1 MNGGEKM
8 NREDFPMLKHDYIY
22 FDNGATTLKPKVVID
37 EITNYYENYS
47 ANAHRGDYDISKR
60 VDELYDET
68 RDTVRKFINAN
79 DNKEVIF
86 TKGTTESMNMIVF
99 GFMKNYLKKDDE
111 VLITKTEHASN
122 VLPWFTLEKELGIKV
137 KYIPLSSYNV
147 TINNVKKSIT
157 DKTKVISLA
166 YITNTI
172 GDIRPIKEITKLAH
186 ENNIL
191 MVVDGAQSVP
201 HIKTDVIDLDIDFLA
216 FSAHKMLGPTGVG
229 VLYGKFKYLN
239 QMLPINYGGGMNAFF
254 ESDKSLEYK
263 ELPLRLEAGTM
274 NISNILAFRKA
285 IEYLNN
291 LGMDKISEYEHSL
304 KKYLTSE
311 LEKIDNIEIY
321 NKDTESGIVLFNIKG
336 IFSEDTSM
344 FLNHYHI
351 CVRAGNH
358 CAKMV
363 KDEINIKN
371 TCRISLYFYN
381 TKEEIDKFIEIMK
394 GSKEI
399 FKVII

>member
-1 MNGGEKM
+1 M
-8 NREDFPMLKHDYIY
+8 NRDDFPMLKHDYIY
-22 FDNGATTLKPKVVID
+22 FDNGATTFKPKAVID
-37 EITNYYENYS
+37 EINNYYENYS
-47 ANAHRGDYDISKR
+47 VNAHRGDYDLSKK

-68 RDTVRKFINAN
+68 RNTVKRFINAK
-79 DNKEVIF
+79 DSREIIF
-86 TKGTTESMNMIVF
+86 TKGTTESMNMIIF
-99 GFMKNYLKKDDE
+99 GFMKNYLKRGDE

-122 VLPWFTLEKELGIKV
+122 VLPWFTLEKELGVVV
-137 KYIPLSSYNV
+137 KYIPLDDYEV
-147 TINNVKKSIT
+147 TIDNVKKSIT

-166 YITNTI
+166 WITNTI
-172 GDIRPIKEITKLAH
+172 GDIRPINEITKLAH
-186 ENNIL
+186 SHNIL
-191 MVVDGAQSVP
+191 VVVDGAQSVP
-201 HIKTDVIDLDIDFLA
+201 HMKTDVQNSDIDFLA

-229 VLYGKFKYLN
+229 VLYGKYEYLN

-274 NISNILAFRKA
+274 NIAGILAFRKA
-285 IEYLNN
+285 IEYLESI
-291 LGMDKISEYEHSL
+291 GM
-304 KKYLTSE
+304 
-311 LEKIDNIEIY
+311 EKIEEYDHELRNYLVNKLASIENVTIY
-321 NKDTESGIVLFNIKG
+321 NANKASSVVLFNING
-336 IFSEDTSM
+336 IFSEDTSL

-363 KDEINIKN
+363 KDEIGVKN

-381 TKEEIDKFIEIMK
+381 TKEEIDKFIEVMK
-394 GSKEI
+394 GCKDI

>member
-1 MNGGEKM
+1 M
-8 NREDFPMLKHDYIY
+8 NREDFPMLKKDIIY
-22 FDNGATTLKPKVVID
+22 FDNGATTLKPQCVID

-47 ANAHRGDYDISKR
+47 ANSHRGDYDISLK
-60 VDELYDET
+60 VDGLYEST
-68 RDTVRKFINAN
+68 RDMVKDFINAQ
-79 DNKEVIF
+79 DRREVIF
-86 TKGTTESMNMIVF
+86 TKGTTEGMNMIVF

-137 KYIPLSSYNV
+137 KYIPLVDNLV
-147 TINNVKKSIT
+147 TLDKVKESIT
-157 DKTKVISLA
+157 NKTKVISLA
-166 YITNTI
+166 WITNTI
-172 GDIRPIKEITKLAH
+172 GDVRPIKEITKLAH

-201 HIKTDVIDLDIDFLA
+201 HIKTDVTSTDIDFLS

-229 VLYGKFKYLN
+229 VLYGKYTYLN
-239 QMLPINYGGGMNAFF
+239 QMLPINYGGGMNNFF

-274 NISNILAFRKA
+274 NISGIFGFRKA

-291 LGMDKISEYEHSL
+291 IGMDNITKYEHDL
-304 KKYLTSE
+304 KKYLLQR
-311 LEKIDNIEIY
+311 LEEINNVTVY
-321 NKDTESGIVLFNIKG
+321 NKNTDSGIVLFNIDN
-336 IFSEDTSM
+336 IFAEDTSTL
-344 FLNHYHI
+344 LNHYHI

-363 KDEINIKN
+363 KDEIKAKN

-381 TKEEIDKFIEIMK
+381 TKEEIDKFIDVMK
-394 GSKEI
+394 GNKDI

>member
-1 MNGGEKM
+1 MNGGEVM
-8 NREDFPMLKHDYIY
+8 NREDFPMLKHDLIY
-22 FDNGATTLKPKVVID
+22 FDNGATTLKPKCVID
-37 EITNYYENYS
+37 EITNYYENLS
-47 ANAHRGDYDISKR
+47 ANSHRGDYDISRK
-60 VDELYDET
+60 VDELYENT
-68 RDTVRKFINAN
+68 RDMVKDFINAH
-79 DNKEVIF
+79 DRREVIF

-137 KYIPLSSYNV
+137 KYIPLVDNLV
-147 TINNVKKSIT
+147 TIEKVKESIT

-166 YITNTI
+166 WITNTI

-186 ENNIL
+186 KNNLL

-201 HIKTDVIDLDIDFLA
+201 HMKTDVQDCDIDFLA

-229 VLYGKFKYLN
+229 ILYGKYQYLN
-239 QMLPINYGGGMNAFF
+239 QMLPINYGGGMNSFF

-274 NISNILAFRKA
+274 NISGILGFRKA
-285 IEYLNN
+285 LVYLNN
-291 LGMDKISEYEHSL
+291 IGMEKISEYEHDL
-304 KKYLTSE
+304 KKYLLQR
-311 LEKIDNIEIY
+311 LEEIDNVTIY
-321 NKDTESGIVLFNIKG
+321 NKNTDSGIVLFNIND
-336 IFSEDTSM
+336 IFAEDTSQY
-344 FLNHYHI
+344 LNHYHI

-363 KDEINIKN
+363 KDEIEVKN
-371 TCRISLYFYN
+371 TCRISLYLYN
-381 TKEEIDKFIEIMK
+381 TKEEIDKFIEVMK
-394 GSKEI
+394 GNKDI

>member
-1 MNGGEKM
+1 M
-8 NREDFPMLKHDYIY
+8 NRDDFPMLKHDYIY
-22 FDNGATTLKPKVVID
+22 FDNGATTFKPKAVID
-37 EITNYYENYS
+37 EINNYYENYS
-47 ANAHRGDYDISKR
+47 VNAHRGDYDLSKK

-68 RDTVRKFINAN
+68 RNTVKRFINAK
-79 DNKEVIF
+79 DSREIIF
-86 TKGTTESMNMIVF
+86 TKGTTESMNMIIF
-99 GFMKNYLKKDDE
+99 GFMKNYLKRGDE

-122 VLPWFTLEKELGIKV
+122 VLPWFTLEKELGVVV
-137 KYIPLSSYNV
+137 KYIPLDDYEV
-147 TINNVKKSIT
+147 TIDNVKKSIT

-166 YITNTI
+166 WITNTI
-172 GDIRPIKEITKLAH
+172 GDIRPINEITKLAH
-186 ENNIL
+186 SHNIL
-191 MVVDGAQSVP
+191 VVVDGAQSLP
-201 HIKTDVIDLDIDFLA
+201 HMKTDVQNSDIDFLA

-229 VLYGKFKYLN
+229 VLYGKYEYLN

-274 NISNILAFRKA
+274 NIAGILAFRKA
-285 IEYLNN
+285 IEYLESI
-291 LGMDKISEYEHSL
+291 GMEKIEEYDHEL
-304 KKYLTSE
+304 RKYLVNKLAS
-311 LEKIDNIEIY
+311 IENVTIY
-321 NKDTESGIVLFNIKG
+321 NANKASSVVLFNING
-336 IFSEDTSM
+336 IFSEDTSL

-363 KDEINIKN
+363 KDEIGVKN

-381 TKEEIDKFIEIMK
+381 TKEEIDKFIEVMK
-394 GSKEI
+394 GCKDI

>member
-1 MNGGEKM
+1 M
-8 NREDFPMLKHDYIY
+8 NRDDFPMLKHDYIY
-22 FDNGATTLKPKVVID
+22 FDNGATTFKPKAVID
-37 EITNYYENYS
+37 EINNYYENYS
-47 ANAHRGDYDISKR
+47 VNAHRGDYDLSKK

-68 RDTVRKFINAN
+68 RNTVKRFINAK
-79 DNKEVIF
+79 DSREIIF
-86 TKGTTESMNMIVF
+86 TKGTTEGMNMIIF
-99 GFMKNYLKKDDE
+99 GFMKNYLKRGDE

-122 VLPWFTLEKELGIKV
+122 VLPWFTLEKELGVVV
-137 KYIPLSSYNV
+137 KYIPLDDYEV
-147 TINNVKKSIT
+147 TIDNVKKSIT

-166 YITNTI
+166 WITNTI
-172 GDIRPIKEITKLAH
+172 GDIRPINEITKLAH
-186 ENNIL
+186 SHNIL
-191 MVVDGAQSVP
+191 VVVDGAQSLP
-201 HIKTDVIDLDIDFLA
+201 HMKTDVQNSDIDFLA

-229 VLYGKFKYLN
+229 VLYGKYEYLN

-274 NISNILAFRKA
+274 NIAGILAFRKA
-285 IEYLNN
+285 IEYLESI
-291 LGMDKISEYEHSL
+291 GMEKIEEYDHEL
-304 KKYLTSE
+304 RKYLVNKLAS
-311 LEKIDNIEIY
+311 IENVTIY
-321 NKDTESGIVLFNIKG
+321 NANKASSVVLFNING
-336 IFSEDTSM
+336 IFSEDTSL

-363 KDEINIKN
+363 KDEIGVKN

-381 TKEEIDKFIEIMK
+381 TKEEIDKFIEVMK
-394 GSKEI
+394 GCKDI

>member
-1 MNGGEKM
+1 M
-8 NREDFPMLKHDYIY
+8 NRDDFPMLKHDYIY
-22 FDNGATTLKPKVVID
+22 FDNGATTFKPKVVID
-37 EITNYYENYS
+37 EINNYYENYS
-47 ANAHRGDYDISKR
+47 VNAHRGDYDLSKK

-68 RDTVRKFINAN
+68 RNTVKRFINAK
-79 DNKEVIF
+79 DSREIIF
-86 TKGTTESMNMIVF
+86 TKGTTEGMNMIIF
-99 GFMKNYLKKDDE
+99 GFMKNYLKRGDE

-122 VLPWFTLEKELGIKV
+122 VLPWFTLEKELGVVV
-137 KYIPLSSYNV
+137 KYIPLDDYEV
-147 TINNVKKSIT
+147 TIDNVKKSIT

-166 YITNTI
+166 WITNTI
-172 GDIRPIKEITKLAH
+172 GDIRPINEITKLAH
-186 ENNIL
+186 SHNIL
-191 MVVDGAQSVP
+191 VVVDGAQSLP
-201 HIKTDVIDLDIDFLA
+201 HMKTDVQNSDIDFLA

-229 VLYGKFKYLN
+229 VLYGKYEYLN

-274 NISNILAFRKA
+274 NIAGILAFRKA
-285 IEYLNN
+285 IEYLESI
-291 LGMDKISEYEHSL
+291 GMEKIEEYDHEL
-304 KKYLTSE
+304 RKYLVNKLAS
-311 LEKIDNIEIY
+311 IENVTIY
-321 NKDTESGIVLFNIKG
+321 NANKASSVVLFNING
-336 IFSEDTSM
+336 IFSEDTSL

-363 KDEINIKN
+363 KDEIGVKN

-381 TKEEIDKFIEIMK
+381 TKEEIDKFIEVMK
-394 GSKEI
+394 GCKDI